1 MDFIVRTNQP
11 CLTVCEFSSANHLH
25 MQSGLAHWCEIHG
38 PTSILCTQVIP
49 PSCGECYPPRTSSL
63 ARSPSTPHLS
73 SDAPTPPQSS
83 HGHGRPS
90 TTANTP
96 ISSPTPRPST
106 AVHLGHQLGSMVS
119 PRLPSPSETPPASPR
134 SPILGPASSGAGS
147 APEACR
153 NCAITLP
160 KKLEEESSSAGSSG
174 RGVSP
179 PGRPIRTTETLV
191 VGGAST
197 SADAERTGRG
207 QQTSSPKFQAQFN
220 SATQSLTTHTHTVTY
235 LSSRSPAQAS
245 RYSQVRQ
252 ACIRSLSCELVPAQ
266 TGPILFGDQQTG
278 YTIAVVFK
286 LSDSKSRGGRRT
298 YALLCMSPSQKAL
311 MQSWNLISQVFQTL
325 VLEIQ
330 HAAADTAAKDAQT
343 STSAGTSLTVG
354 SRGPESFLR
363 RRTPGD
369 GSAARSLADLVGNE
383 QFFVNL
389 HTAFVRLLATLSK
402 IYGYGSATQELTADM
417 IALSIGSGASSD
429 GRSRAGSVSSTL
441 EDRDKKQQPQQQ
453 QQQHPRT
460 SPSTPAS
467 QIITVDPTTPSIT
480 KQSPTPSD
488 ITRTPT
494 PLANADVPAA
504 IAASEATAGAAA
516 ATPPSVPT
524 TNKNTQSQSQSS
536 TTVAAAAAATAAATA
551 EQVSR
556 NIESRR
562 QVAVG

>member
-1 MDFIVRTNQP
+1 
-11 CLTVCEFSSANHLH
+11 

-49 PSCGECYPPRTSSL
+49 PSCGECYPPRTTSL

-73 SDAPTPPQSS
+73 SNAPTPPQSS

-106 AVHLGHQLGSMVS
+106 AVHLGHQLGSMAS

-134 SPILGPASSGAGS
+134 SPVLGPASSGACS

-160 KKLEEESSSAGSSG
+160 KKLEEESSNVGSSG

-197 SADAERTGRG
+197 SADAERTGWG
-207 QQTSSPKFQAQFN
+207 LQASSPKFQAQFN

-330 HAAADTAAKDAQT
+330 HAAADKAAKDAQT

-369 GSAARSLADLVGNE
+369 GSAARSLADLVGND

-417 IALSIGSGASSD
+417 IPLSTGPAASSD

-441 EDRDKKQQPQQQ
+441 EDRDEK

-460 SPSTPAS
+460 SPSAAPAS
-467 QIITVDPTTPSIT
+467 QTTRGPTTSSIT

-494 PLANADVPAA
+494 PLPCPANADVPAA
-504 IAASEATAGAAA
+504 AAASEATAAA
-516 ATPPSVPT
+516 PPSVPT
-524 TNKNTQSQSQSS
+524 PNKNTQSQSPT
-536 TTVAAAAAATAAATA
+536 TTVTAAASA
-551 EQVSR
+551 IREDEKVSR